1 VARFA
6 PDGAVPDPLFG
17 HAPLRRSA
25 RVAFS
30 MDRPP
35 GHAALAAVSAA
46 AGPGVRVGSTADP
59 EAVAALTALAAQAWE
74 VETATEAVHA
84 ESVRLMRLGRAEI
97 EANPDGIS
105 LGGPVEEAL
114 MLAGILTRE
123 GLATPGR
130 AAFEAGRAMYR
141 DLIAATPA
149 WLWMNT
155 GGNARTDQIAAGRA
169 WLRANLAATGLGLG
183 LHPVSQSL
191 QEYPEMASLRAQA
204 AARLAR
210 EGETVQMLGRIGRAP
225 PTPPTP
231 RRRLEAVLRSA

>member
-1 VARFA
+1 
-6 PDGAVPDPLFG
+6 
-17 HAPLRRSA
+17 
-25 RVAFS
+25 
-30 MDRPP
+30 
-35 GHAALAAVSAA
+35 
-46 AGPGVRVGSTADP
+46 
-59 EAVAALTALAAQAWE
+59 
-74 VETATEAVHA
+74 
-84 ESVRLMRLGRAEI
+84 MRLGRAEI